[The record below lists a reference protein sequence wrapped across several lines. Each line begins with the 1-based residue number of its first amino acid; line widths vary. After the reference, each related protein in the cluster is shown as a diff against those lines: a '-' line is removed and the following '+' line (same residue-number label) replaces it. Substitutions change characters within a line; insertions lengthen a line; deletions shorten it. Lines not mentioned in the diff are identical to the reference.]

1 MPDDRAGSR
10 GELPRLGMNSAALV
24 WGFAEATLF
33 FVVPDVLLSWIALNH
48 PRKAWIACGWA
59 VGGTLVGGTV
69 MYTWG
74 AVDVD
79 SALAALE
86 HVPAVSPAMCDA
98 VGEQIHHQGI
108 SAIFLGPISG
118 RPYKIYAVQ
127 AGAGRISLALFL
139 LASVPA
145 RLIRFAFVTGL
156 TILVLRLFPGVPLFI
171 RRMVHIVL
179 WAMFYGWYFWR
190 FGVMN

>member
-1 MPDDRAGSR
+1 
-10 GELPRLGMNSAALV
+10 MNLAALG

-79 SALAALE
+79 SALAALV

-98 VGEQIHHQGI
+98 VNEQFRTHGI

-118 RPYKIYAVQ
+118 RPYKNLC
-127 AGAGRISLALFL
+127 S
-139 LASVPA
+139 AS
-145 RLIRFAFVTGL
+145 GS
-156 TILVLRLFPGVPLFI
+156 
-171 RRMVHIVL
+171 
-179 WAMFYGWYFWR
+179 WA
-190 FGVMN
+190 N